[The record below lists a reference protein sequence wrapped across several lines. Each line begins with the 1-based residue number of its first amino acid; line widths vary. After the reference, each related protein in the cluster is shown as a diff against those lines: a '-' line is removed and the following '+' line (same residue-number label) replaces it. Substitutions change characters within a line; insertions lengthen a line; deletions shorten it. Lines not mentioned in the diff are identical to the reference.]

1 MILGSFSFLFH
12 LGLILKIYIAKITI
26 NFIEIK
32 KFINTLL
39 SFFFFC
45 LFHGRSLGIWM
56 FIGFSCNLK
65 NVSLL

>member
-39 SFFFFC
+39 SFFFF
-45 LFHGRSLGIWM
+45 LPFPWPLPRHMDVHR
-56 FIGFSCNLK
+56 
-65 NVSLL
+65 VLL